1 MRPLTDEETQTFFTK
16 LSEFLGKNIS
26 ALIDRPTDPHCFR
39 LHDDRVFYLSDR
51 VMQAATAV
59 CREDLVSLGVCF
71 GKFTKGR
78 NFRLKVTCLD
88 LVAQHARYKVWL
100 KPSAEMSF
108 LYGNHVIKAGLGRM
122 TEAIPQYAGVVVLSL
137 SDIPL
142 GFGRAAHAT
151 DKAKDLD
158 PTGVVVLHQ
167 ADIGEYLREE
177 NTMA

>member
-1 MRPLTDEETQTFFTK
+1 MRPLTDEETRTFFVK

-26 ALIDRPTDPHCFR
+26 SLLDRPTDPHCFR

-51 VMQAATAV
+51 VMQAATTVA
-59 CREDLVSLGVCF
+59 REDLRSLGVCF

-78 NFRLKVTCLD
+78 NFHLKVTCLD

-108 LYGNHVIKAGLGRM
+108 LYGNNVIKAGLGRM
-122 TEAIPQYAGVVVLSL
+122 TEAIPQYAGVIVLSM
-137 SDIPL
+137 SNTPL
-142 GFGRAAHAT
+142 GFGRAAQTTERA
-151 DKAKDLD
+151 AELD
-158 PTGVVVLHQ
+158 PTAIVVLHQ

-177 NTMA
+177 NELS

>member
-1 MRPLTDEETQTFFTK
+1 MRPLTDEETRTFFTK

-26 ALIDRPTDPHCFR
+26 ALLDRPTDPHCFR

-51 VMQAATAV
+51 VMQAATTVA
-59 CREDLVSLGVCF
+59 REDLVSLGVCF

-78 NFRLKVTCLD
+78 SFRLKVTCLD

-122 TEAIPQYAGVVVLSL
+122 TEAIPQYAGVIVLSMTNT
-137 SDIPL
+137 PL
-142 GFGRAAHAT
+142 GFGRAAQTTERAANERALG
-151 DKAKDLD
+151 D
-158 PTGVVVLHQ
+158 G
-167 ADIGEYLREE
+167 
-177 NTMA
+177 